1 MIRIAATLLIL
12 ALVLAAGACRSGP
25 VPLDGAGI
33 QALLDRAKAEH
44 RREVVIPPG
53 TYQLPVPAADAGWHL
68 RLADCDDLAIIADGV
83 TLVVPDEFKPTLMIE
98 RCQRVSLRGATFVR
112 PQMIHSQ
119 GAVVAVA
126 ADRRALDVRVA
137 AGYPQEL
144 DDAKRFGR
152 IPVLNLFEPGA
163 RRWKAVPDL
172 YVARHERLDAGLFRF
187 HLRQAADPAWDVAV
201 GDRAAWRGQ
210 SGWGHDLCLRWTE
223 GLVLERVTVQ
233 NGAGMCFQEL
243 CGGGGNRY
251 QDCVITYGDRPA
263 GALEDPLLA
272 SSVDGLHSSGM
283 KRGPQIIGCTFDG
296 LNDDGIAIHGNYA
309 LAMRVAGG
317 RVVVDSR
324 PIHRGPPESPFCQ
337 VGDRVR
343 LLAPDMT
350 VAGELTVTA
359 VAALPAGWRP
369 ETYPATNSRS
379 FQNHEAARCTELS
392 FAGALPAAVAAG
404 CYLENIDA
412 VGEGFLVR
420 GCTLRDK
427 RGHGLFLK
435 AGGTVEDTLVENNLM
450 GGIVVAPEV
459 DAWTESAYAVGLV
472 LRNNTLRRCGIGN
485 QDWNGAITVA
495 AFEGGRYLPLPGGHR
510 DVRIEGNRFEDND
523 CANLVLSSI
532 QGLRLAGNVFVRPM
546 QAPVPMPRSGVESG
560 ALVWIAGCAGVE
572 ASGNRVE
579 QAGSQ
584 LRRRVAGPDAAL
596 VQAVEGGFSDVR

>member
-1 MIRIAATLLIL
+1 MIRTL
-12 ALVLAAGACRSGP
+12 AVVLVLAAAALAASACRSAP
-25 VPLDGAGI
+25 PALDGAGI
-33 QALLDRAKAEH
+33 QALLDQAKAGH
-44 RREVVIPPG
+44 HREVVIPPG
-53 TYQLPVPAADAGWHL
+53 TYRLPEPAVDAGWHL
-68 RLADCDDLAIIADGV
+68 RLSDCDDLAIIADGV

-98 RCQRVSLRGATFVR
+98 RCKRVTLRGVTFVR

-172 YVARHERLDAGLFRF
+172 YVARHERLEAGLFRF
-187 HLRQAADPAWDVAV
+187 HLRQAADPAWALAV

-223 GLVLERVTVQ
+223 GVVLERVTVK

-251 QDCVITYGDRPA
+251 QDCVINYGDKPA
-263 GALEDPLLA
+263 GASEEPLLA

-283 KRGPQIIGCTFDG
+283 RRGPQIIGCTFEG
-296 LNDDGIAIHGNYA
+296 LDDDGIAIHGNYA
-309 LAMRVAGG
+309 LAVAVEGG

-324 PIHRGPPESPFCQ
+324 PIHRGPPESPFC
-337 VGDRVR
+337 VPGDRVR

-350 VAGELTVTA
+350 VAAELTVSA
-359 VAALPAGWRP
+359 VAARSGWQPAA
-369 ETYPATNSRS
+369 YPASN
-379 FQNHEAARCTELS
+379 ARVFRDRAGARFSELS
-392 FAGALPAAVAAG
+392 FAGALPAALAPG
-404 CYLENIDA
+404 CYLENLDA
-412 VGEGFLVR
+412 VGQGFLVR
-420 GCTLRDK
+420 DCVIRDK
-427 RGHGLFLK
+427 RAHGLFLK
-435 AGGTVEDTLVENNLM
+435 AGGTVEGTTIENNLM

-495 AFEGGRYLPLPGGHR
+495 AFEDGHFLPLPGGHR
-510 DVRIEGNRFEDND
+510 DIRIEGNRFEDND

-532 QGLRLAGNVFVRPM
+532 QGLTLTGNRFIRPL
-546 QAPVPMPRSGVESG
+546 QAPIPLPRSGVDPG
-560 ALVWIAGCAGVE
+560 ALVWIAGCSGVQ
-572 ASGNRVE
+572 ASDNRVE
-579 QAGSQ
+579 QPGAQLARFAAGD
-584 LRRRVAGPDAAL
+584 GAAL
-596 VQAVEGGFSDVR
+596 LAVPGRP